1 MNRMRSIRTD
11 MAAELRR
18 RQTGELPGVGCQEEE
33 LRGLKVFAVDIFS
46 REGELRLGK
55 PQGQYYTLSLPRWFD
70 RGCES
75 FEDAVYALA
84 ELIKRCLPGEHEQV
98 LVAALGNPDI
108 TPDALGSLAAVSV
121 LVTRHLKEKEPEK
134 FGAFCS
140 LALCR
145 PGVLGTSGV
154 ESAEQIKSICAMLRP
169 HLIVVIDAL
178 AGSEPEELCR
188 SVQVS
193 NAGISPGSG
202 VGNDRRELSAETL
215 GVPVV
220 SIGIPTVI
228 DAGYLGEAELGGM
241 FVTPRDID
249 RLVRAGGRLIGYAL
263 NLALHPGIG
272 IGDVAALIG

>member
-121 LVTRHLKEKEPEK
+121 RRSRR
-134 FGAFCS
+134 S
-140 LALCR
+140 LG
-145 PGVLGTSGV
+145 PFVHS
-154 ESAEQIKSICAMLRP
+154 
-169 HLIVVIDAL
+169 
-178 AGSEPEELCR
+178 
-188 SVQVS
+188 
-193 NAGISPGSG
+193 
-202 VGNDRRELSAETL
+202 LSAA
-215 GVPVV
+215 PAC
-220 SIGIPTVI
+220 S
-228 DAGYLGEAELGGM
+228 A
-241 FVTPRDID
+241 PR
-249 RLVRAGGRLIGYAL
+249 AL
-263 NLALHPGIG
+263 NRLNRSRASARCSG
-272 IGDVAALIG
+272 LISSW